1 MKRLACSL
9 SLLIRKAMAIFNLKG
24 IRFTMGQVTT
34 PLYKV
39 KADGSITTP
48 QGFKA
53 GGLHCGL
60 KKSTRHDLGAIV
72 CDVPA
77 AAAGVYTTNVFQAAP
92 LKVTRES
99 IGAGGVLRAVL
110 VNSGNANACTGEQ
123 GEADA
128 YEMRARFAETIGV
141 PADHVAVASTGV
153 IGENLKMDKVRGGID
168 ALPAKL
174 DGGAKGAEG
183 FSQAILTTDL
193 VQKTACVELELDGK
207 KVYVAGAAKGS
218 GMIHPNMATMLGF
231 VTTDAAIGSEA
242 LQGLLRKATDLTF
255 NMITVDGDTS
265 TNDMLV
271 AMASGL
277 AGNRELTPQHEGWEA
292 FAAALTYVC
301 EVLAKAIARDGEGA
315 TKLVEVQVRGA
326 VSDASAQAIAKTV
339 IGSSL
344 VKSAVFGADA
354 NWGRIIAAVGR
365 AGQPVN
371 PATVDIR
378 IGDIVT
384 LEQSRPVAFD
394 EEAALEYLKGDTVV
408 IYVDLHMADGRAT
421 AWGCDLTYDY
431 VRINA
436 AYRT

>member
-1 MKRLACSL
+1 
-9 SLLIRKAMAIFNLKG
+9 
-24 IRFTMGQVTT
+24 MGQGIASSQFKIV
-34 PLYKV
+34 
-39 KADGSITTP
+39 ADGSITTP
-48 QGFKA
+48 QGFRA

-60 KKSTRHDLGAIV
+60 KKTTRHDLGAIV

-77 AAAGVYTTNVFQAAP
+77 AAAGVYTTNIFQAAP

-99 IGAGGVLRAVL
+99 IGSDGFLRAVL

-128 YEMRARFAETIGV
+128 YEMRAKFADAIGV
-141 PADHVAVASTGV
+141 KAEHVAVASTGV
-153 IGENLKMDKVRGGID
+153 IGETLKMVKVRSGI
-168 ALPAKL
+168 AGLPAEL
-174 DGGAKGAEG
+174 GGDLAGAEG
-183 FSQAILTTDL
+183 FCQAILTTDL
-193 VQKTACVELELDGK
+193 VQKMVCVELELDGK
-207 KVYVAGAAKGS
+207 RVSVAGAAKGS

-231 VTTDAAIGSEA
+231 VTTDANIGSDA
-242 LQGLLRKATDLTF
+242 LQTLLRGATDLTF

-277 AGNRELTPQHEGWEA
+277 AENVELTPSHEGWGA
-292 FAAALTYVC
+292 FAAALRYVC

-326 VSDASAQAIAKTV
+326 VSDESAQAIAKTV

-371 PATVDIR
+371 PDTVDIR
-378 IGDIVT
+378 LGDIVT
-384 LEQSRPVAFD
+384 LRQSSPAAFD
-394 EEAALEYLKGDTVV
+394 EELALEYLKGDTVV
-408 IYVDLHMADGRAT
+408 IGVDLHMAEGAAT

>member
-1 MKRLACSL
+1 
-9 SLLIRKAMAIFNLKG
+9 
-24 IRFTMGQVTT
+24 MGQGNIEAVFSVVPEGSVTS
-34 PLYKV
+34 PK
-39 KADGSITTP
+39 
-48 QGFKA
+48 GFKA

-60 KKSTRHDLGAIV
+60 KKTTRHDLGAIV
-72 CDVPA
+72 CEVPA

-92 LKVTRES
+92 IQVTRDS
-99 IGAGGVLRAVL
+99 IGAGGVLRAVI
-110 VNSGNANACTGEQ
+110 VNSGNANACTGKQ
-123 GEADA
+123 GDADA
-128 YEMRARFAETIGV
+128 YEMRSGFAEALGV
-141 PADHVAVASTGV
+141 APEHVAVASTGV
-153 IGENLKMDKVRGGID
+153 IGELLKMDCVRSGI
-168 ALPAKL
+168 AELPAKL
-174 DGGAKGAEG
+174 SASYGAADD
-183 FSQAILTTDL
+183 FCQAILTTDL
-193 VQKTACVELELDGK
+193 VKKEVCVSVTIDGQT
-207 KVYVAGAAKGS
+207 VHIAGASKGS

-242 LQGLLRKATDLTF
+242 LHTLLRQATDLTF

-277 AGNRELTPQHEGWEA
+277 AGNSELTESHPDWAA
-292 FAAALTYVC
+292 FAAGLRYVC

-326 VSDASAQAIAKTV
+326 ESDEAAQAIAKTV

-371 PATVDIR
+371 PETVDIR
-378 IGDIVT
+378 LGEIVT
-384 LEQSRPVAFD
+384 LEQSRPVVFD
-394 EEAALEYLKGDTVV
+394 EDEALEYLKGDTVV
-408 IYVDLHMADGRAT
+408 IGVDLHMGAGKAT

>member
-1 MKRLACSL
+1 
-9 SLLIRKAMAIFNLKG
+9 
-24 IRFTMGQVTT
+24 MGLQPFRVIE
-34 PLYKV
+34 
-39 KADGSITTP
+39 DGSITSP
-48 QGFKA
+48 KGFSA

-60 KKSTRHDLGAIV
+60 KKTTRHDLGAIL
-72 CDVPA
+72 CEVPA
-77 AAAGVYTTNVFQAAP
+77 AAAGVYTTNIFQAAP

-99 IGAGGVLRAVL
+99 IASDGLLRAVL

-123 GEADA
+123 GETDA
-128 YEMRARFAETIGV
+128 YEMRSRFAEAIGV
-141 PADHVAVASTGV
+141 EASQVAVASTGV
-153 IGENLKMDKVRGGID
+153 IGENLKMDKVRNGID
-168 ALPAKL
+168 SLPEKLAGDL
-174 DGGAKGAEG
+174 DGAES
-183 FSQAILTTDL
+183 FCQAILTTDL
-193 VQKTACVELELDGK
+193 VQKMVCVQLELNGQI
-207 KVYVAGAAKGS
+207 VHVAGAAKGS

-231 VTTDAAIGSEA
+231 VTTDAAIDSA
-242 LQGLLRKATDLTF
+242 YLQQLLREATDLSF

-277 AGNRELTPQHEGWEA
+277 AGNAALTPEHEGSGA
-292 FAAALTYVC
+292 FAAALRYVC

-326 VSDASAQAIAKTV
+326 VSDQAAQAIAKTV

-371 PATVDIR
+371 PDTVDIAL
-378 IGDIVT
+378 GDIVT
-384 LEQSRPVAFD
+384 LQGSRPISFD
-394 EEAALEYLKGDTVV
+394 EDAALEYLKGDTVV
-408 IYVDLHMADGRAT
+408 IHVDLHMADGSAK

>member
-1 MKRLACSL
+1 
-9 SLLIRKAMAIFNLKG
+9 
-24 IRFTMGQVTT
+24 MGQELTSAAFTV
-34 PLYKV
+34 V
-39 KADGSITTP
+39 EDGSITTP
-48 QGFKA
+48 QGFTA

-72 CDVPA
+72 CEVPA

-92 LKVTRES
+92 LQVTRES
-99 IGAGGVLRAVL
+99 IAAGGTLRAVL
-110 VNSGNANACTGEQ
+110 VNSGNANACTGKQ

-128 YEMRARFAETIGV
+128 YEMRARFAEAIGTS
-141 PADHVAVASTGV
+141 ADEVAVASTGV
-153 IGENLKMDKVRGGID
+153 IGELLKMDKVRSGVDG
-168 ALPAKL
+168 LPERLAG
-174 DGGAKGAEG
+174 DRNGADD
-183 FSQAILTTDL
+183 FCQAILTTDL
-193 VQKTACVELELDGK
+193 VQKMICVELELDGK
-207 KVYVAGAAKGS
+207 KVSVAGAAKGS

-231 VTTDAAIGSEA
+231 VTTDAAIGGAA
-242 LQGLLRKATDLTF
+242 LQQALREATNLTF

-277 AGNRELTPQHEGWEA
+277 AGNSELTPQHEGWAA
-292 FAAALTYVC
+292 FSAALRHVC

-315 TKLVEVQVRGA
+315 TKLVEVQVSGA
-326 VSDASAQAIAKTV
+326 VSDDSAQAIAKTV

-371 PATVDIR
+371 PETVDIR
-378 IGDIVT
+378 LGDILT
-384 LEQSRPVAFD
+384 LEQSRPVVFD
-394 EEAALEYLKGDTVV
+394 EEIALEYLKGDTVV
-408 IYVDLHMADGRAT
+408 IRVDLHNGEGAAT

>member
-1 MKRLACSL
+1 
-9 SLLIRKAMAIFNLKG
+9 
-24 IRFTMGQVTT
+24 MGKVPAYEIVPDGGVTL
-34 PLYKV
+34 PK
-39 KADGSITTP
+39 
-48 QGFKA
+48 GFKA

-60 KKSTRHDLGAIV
+60 KKSERHDLGVIWCEVDAS
-72 CDVPA
+72 A
-77 AAAGVYTTNVFQAAP
+77 AAVYTTNLFQAAP
-92 LKVTRES
+92 LGVTRNS
-99 IGAGGVLRAVL
+99 LAAGGGKLRAML

-128 YEMRARFAETIGV
+128 REMQSRIAEVLGV
-141 PADHVAVASTGV
+141 GKDHVAVASTGV
-153 IGENLKMDKVRGGID
+153 IGELLKMDRVRAGID
-168 ALPAKL
+168 KLPGRLRDDAQGS
-174 DGGAKGAEG
+174 DD
-183 FSQAILTTDL
+183 FCQAILTTDL
-193 VQKTACVELELDGK
+193 VKKTSCVTLDVDGR
-207 KVYVAGAAKGS
+207 KVTISGAAKGS

-231 VTTDAAIGSEA
+231 VTTDAVISPTL
-242 LQGLLRKATDLTF
+242 LQELLREVTNVTF

-277 AGNRELTPQHEGWEA
+277 AEHQELTRSHPDFAA
-292 FAAALTYVC
+292 FAAGLRHVC
-301 EVLAKAIARDGEGA
+301 GELAKAIARDGEGA
-315 TKLVEVQVRGA
+315 TKLIETVVSGA
-326 VSDASAQAIAKTV
+326 ASDEAAAAIAKTI

-365 AGQPVN
+365 AGVPVN
-371 PATVDIR
+371 VATVDIR
-378 IGDIVT
+378 LGDILV

-394 EEAALEYLKGDTVV
+394 EAAALEYLKGDTVGIHV
-408 IYVDLHMADGRAT
+408 ELHMGEGKAT